1 MIQTLGAAT
10 LGALWL
16 PLLAWTVIVAVVL
29 AALRVWRSGHALAQ
43 YAARL
48 ALLAALPL
56 GLLLA
61 AVVDFSLLAWLLP
74 AEAPVPAAAFPP
86 PPAVPIPPESAP
98 AFSWGLLH
106 TLGLLTLLAGLVALW
121 QASRLLGHAAALARF
136 ARRLPNACSAVQ
148 PMVDRQAT
156 ALGLRSAVRG
166 VVAPDDVAPM
176 TFGWRQPVLVLP
188 ASLLEDEEQV
198 PSGSRIALQR
208 VRRGRAFRPPERASL
223 PFVSL
228 NLMLL

>member
-61 AVVDFSLLAWLLP
+61 AVVDPKVVRGIGGGCDEEAVRALMATTFKPGRQRGEPVKVKMSIPITFKLA
-74 AEAPVPAAAFPP
+74 AEAATPDPD
-86 PPAVPIPPESAP
+86 
-98 AFSWGLLH
+98 
-106 TLGLLTLLAGLVALW
+106 
-121 QASRLLGHAAALARF
+121 AR
-136 ARRLPNACSAVQ
+136 Q
-148 PMVDRQAT
+148 T
-156 ALGLRSAVRG
+156 G
-166 VVAPDDVAPM
+166 
-176 TFGWRQPVLVLP
+176 
-188 ASLLEDEEQV
+188 E
-198 PSGSRIALQR
+198 
-208 VRRGRAFRPPERASL
+208 
-223 PFVSL
+223 
-228 NLMLL
+228 